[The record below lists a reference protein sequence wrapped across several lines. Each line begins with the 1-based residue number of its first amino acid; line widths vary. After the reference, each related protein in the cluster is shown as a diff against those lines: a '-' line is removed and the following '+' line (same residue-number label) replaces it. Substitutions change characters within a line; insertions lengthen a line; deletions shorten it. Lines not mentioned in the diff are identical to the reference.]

1 MNPRRILTLVLSL
14 ALTLLPVGA
23 VAQDEGYRTI
33 EDPLFG
39 ITSVVPAD
47 WADLGGGTYA
57 RGTPPAD
64 LALIALQAAPA
75 SIDQMWASLLPQFL
89 MSDVPD
95 VSGEHSGEALDWT
108 LYRFDVTPGGVTVAV
123 ELALSENDGV
133 TSLALLQSAPEE
145 IEELREQVLI
155 PALDA
160 YALLVPEPTPDP
172 AAFGYSSEEVSFAGG
187 SEGVELAGTL
197 TLPDAP
203 GRHPV
208 VITMTGSGPQDR
220 NESLKP
226 TTLLEPFAVIADA
239 LTSAGVGVLRYDDR
253 GVGGSTGDYNAATVQ
268 ELAEDARAAIDYL
281 ETRDD
286 VDPERIGL
294 FGHSE
299 GGLYSA
305 MLGASDPR
313 VAFIGMMA
321 PAVIDGISLIVEQNV
336 AITRAD
342 GSSDQQVEAV
352 GDYVATLM
360 PILLEGDFE
369 AAERIIRDFL
379 GRVYDELSPEQREFA
394 GDRETFVDRQV
405 EAQLPIYESDWYRSF
420 LGYDPTAD
428 WAQVDVPVLGIFGG
442 KDTQVVAESN
452 ATALRETL
460 EAAGNEDVTTL
471 TFDDANHL
479 FQEAVTGAVSEYGE
493 LEPEFIEGFTEAVVD
508 WFVERAGV
516 SGGDGEG

>member
-1 MNPRRILTLVLSL
+1 MRRLAALFFSFAL
-14 ALTLLPVGA
+14 ALGFTGAA
-23 VAQDEGYRTI
+23 VAQDEEYRTV

-39 ITSVVPAD
+39 VTSVVPSEWQD
-47 WADLGGGTYA
+47 FGGGTYT

-64 LALIALQAAPA
+64 LALIALQSVPA
-75 SIDQMWASLLPQFL
+75 TADQLWAGLLPQFML
-89 MSDVPD
+89 AEVPA
-95 VSGEHSGEALDWT
+95 VSGEHSGETYDWT
-108 LYRFDVTPGGVTVAV
+108 LYRFEVTPGGIDVAV
-123 ELALSENDGV
+123 EMGLSENDGV

-145 IEELREQVLI
+145 FEVLREQVLI

-160 YALLVPEPTPDP
+160 FAPLAPEPTPDL
-172 AAFGYSSEEVSFAGG
+172 ASFAYSSEEVVFPGG

-203 GRHPV
+203 GPHPV

-226 TTLLEPFAVIADA
+226 ITLLEPLAIVADA

-253 GVGGSTGDYNAATVQ
+253 GVGGSTGDYDAATVQ
-268 ELAEDARAAIDYL
+268 ELAEDARAAIGYL

-286 VDPERIGL
+286 VDAERIGL

-299 GGLYSA
+299 GGLYAA
-305 MLGASDPR
+305 MLGASDSR

-321 PAVIDGISLIVEQNV
+321 PAAIDGISLIVEQNM

-342 GSSDQQVEAV
+342 GAAEEQVEAV
-352 GDYVATLM
+352 GEHAARLM
-360 PILLEGDFE
+360 PVVLEGDSQT
-369 AAERIIRDFL
+369 AEQILREFL
-379 GRVYDELSPEQREFA
+379 GRLYDELTPEEQEFA
-394 GDRETFVDRQV
+394 GERDTFVDRQV
-405 EAQLPIYESDWYRSF
+405 DAQLPIYESDWYRSL
-420 LGYDPTAD
+420 LGYDPTVD
-428 WAQVDVPVLGIFGG
+428 WAQVEVPVLGIFGG
-442 KDTQVVAESN
+442 KDVQVLAESN
-452 ATALRETL
+452 AAALREAL
-460 EAAGNEDVTTL
+460 EAAGNDDVTTL

-493 LEPEFIEGFTEAVVD
+493 LEPEFIDGFTEAVVE

-516 SGGDGEG
+516 TA